1 MTTRANYTYFEQ
13 WIKNDNPYTTK
24 VDTHV
29 KKVNMILSYNARR
42 KKRKKFELQPFQK
55 HSN

>member
-24 VDTHV
+24 LILMS
-29 KKVNMILSYNARR
+29 KKLT
-42 KKRKKFELQPFQK
+42 
-55 HSN
+55 